1 MLMIQVYHHRSGPF
15 NIIRREGDVLD
26 ETARPE
32 TYRLTRASAGPTVGA
47 MAPASEKRS
56 ADEHPA
62 RWLLL
67 IHQLPPKPD
76 YLRVKVR
83 RRLRKLGAVPLK
95 QTVYVLPNT
104 DEALEDLQWLRQEIE
119 TDGGSAVIA
128 SADFIEGMAD
138 QEVEALF
145 AGERA
150 EVTAEKPTRDAVR
163 PGQLWVT
170 RENVHVDRIASAW
183 LIKRFIDPKARF
195 KFVVSR
201 GYSLRA
207 GEIGFDMTG
216 GTYTHHGADC
226 TFQTLI
232 HRFGLKDRALR
243 VLGEIIHDIDCK
255 DELFGR
261 PETVGVASM
270 IRGLVRSTDDD
281 DERLE
286 RGRALFNDLYANYA
300 RR

>member
-1 MLMIQVYHHRSGPF
+1 MTTRSKEQP
-15 NIIRREGDVLD
+15 
-26 ETARPE
+26 
-32 TYRLTRASAGPTVGA
+32 RASQ
-47 MAPASEKRS
+47 AP
-56 ADEHPA
+56 

-128 SADFIEGMAD
+128 AADFIEGISD
-138 QEVEALF
+138 QEVEALLT
-145 AGERA
+145 GEQP
-150 EVTAEKPTRDAVR
+150 TASPGSQPAREAVR
-163 PGQLWVT
+163 PGQVWVT
-170 RENVHVDRIASAW
+170 RRDVHVDRISSAW
-183 LIKRFIDPKARF
+183 LIRRFIDPKARF
-195 KFVVSR
+195 KFVSSR
-201 GYSLRA
+201 GYTVRK
-207 GEIGFDMTG
+207 GELGFDMSG
-216 GTYTHHGADC
+216 AAYTHEGTDC

-232 HRFGLKDRALR
+232 RRFGLKDQGLR
-243 VLGEIIHDIDCK
+243 VLGEIVHDIDCK

-261 PETVGVASM
+261 PETAGVESM
-270 IRGLVRSTDDD
+270 IRGLVRSVSDDN
-281 DERLE
+281 ERLE
-286 RGRALFNDLYANYA
+286 RGRALLNDLYANFT